1 MARANGPAMR
11 VHRKLKT
18 CAAMMWVKTVRHS
31 TDLSSG
37 VNLQRYPAASGIK
50 SENIA
55 RGIPS
60 ARLST
65 QDRLPRVASA
75 GTSAA
80 ATPIHAYLLLRPGK
94 DPRSFLES
102 AMADLSCGSPRLQ
115 TTRCREPAGSFSV
128 CQDRPAERSA
138 S

>member
-1 MARANGPAMR
+1 MARANGPATR

-18 CAAMMWVKTVRHS
+18 CAAMMWVRTVRHS
-31 TDLSSG
+31 TDLPSG

-50 SENIA
+50 SANIA

-60 ARLST
+60 AALST
-65 QDRLPRVASA
+65 QDWLPRVASA

-80 ATPIHAYLLLRPGK
+80 ATPIHAYLLIRPGK

-102 AMADLSCGSPRLQ
+102 AMPTSVADLHASKQRGAENQQGLFRFV
-115 TTRCREPAGSFSV
+115 RIGRRREA
-128 CQDRPAERSA
+128 R
-138 S
+138 